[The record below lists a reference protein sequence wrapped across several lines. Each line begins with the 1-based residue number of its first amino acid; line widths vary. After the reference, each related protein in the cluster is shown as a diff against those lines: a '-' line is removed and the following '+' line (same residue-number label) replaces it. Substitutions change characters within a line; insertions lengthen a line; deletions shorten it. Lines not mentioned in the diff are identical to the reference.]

1 MLDTENIVRQALTDA
16 SALAE
21 QMGEGF
27 ALAVTAAYIAGME
40 AGKLAAQGAA

>member
-1 MLDTENIVRQALTDA
+1 MLDTENSIRQALTDA

-27 ALAVTAAYIAGME
+27 ALAIAAAYIAGME

>member
-1 MLDTENIVRQALTDA
+1 MLDTENIVRQVLTDA

-27 ALAVTAAYIAGME
+27 ALAITAAYMAGLE
-40 AGKLAAQGAA
+40 KGKKLADSAA